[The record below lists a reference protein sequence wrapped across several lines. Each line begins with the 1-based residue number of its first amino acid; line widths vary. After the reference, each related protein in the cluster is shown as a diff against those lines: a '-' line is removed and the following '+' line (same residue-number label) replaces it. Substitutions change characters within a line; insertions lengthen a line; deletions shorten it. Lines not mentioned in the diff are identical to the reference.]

1 MPNPNPNPNPN
12 PTLKLKLTLSGPISR
27 PFYPYTP
34 TPNLQQDVEHED
46 DVDEDV
52 DLPQQCDLVAHLHRR
67 HHGRVPVS
75 GLGRRSSVSGRPL
88 EG

>member
-1 MPNPNPNPNPN
+1 MPNPNPNPNPKPKPKPKSHYN
-12 PTLKLKLTLSGPISR
+12 
-27 PFYPYTP
+27 
-34 TPNLQQDVEHED
+34 PNLQQDVEHED

-75 GLGRRSSVSGRPL
+75 GLGRRSSVPGRPL